1 MAPSSSRQLP
11 LPAAESIAT
20 FEAPAAWRAIDLLS
34 DLHLAENTPEV
45 FEAWAAHLRHTDADA
60 VFILGDLFEVWIG
73 DDMAERGFEARCVEV
88 LAAAAAERTVAFMAG
103 NRDFLVGDAML
114 ESSGVARLADPTVVA
129 AFGERVLLSHGDA
142 LCIDDVAYQ
151 RFRSVVRRPLVQR
164 AFGAL
169 PFSARSA
176 IGRTLRRQ
184 SARRPPRE
192 HGRFV
197 DVDTGTALEWL
208 RDADAATL
216 VHGHTHAP
224 ASHALSPGAVRHVL
238 SDWELDGSRAPRAE
252 ILRWSASGFARVAPV
267 TAAPPTAP

>member
-1 MAPSSSRQLP
+1 MAPSSSRLPP
-11 LPAAESIAT
+11 LPATESTAT
-20 FEAPAAWRAIDLLS
+20 FEAPAGWRTIDLLS

-45 FEAWAAHLRHTDADA
+45 FEAWAAHLRHTDADG
-60 VFILGDLFEVWIG
+60 VFILGDLFEVWVG

-88 LAAAAAERTVAFMAG
+88 LTAAAAERTVAFMPG

-114 ESSGVARLADPTVVA
+114 ESSGVVRLAEPTVVV

-164 AFGAL
+164 AFGTL
-169 PFSARSA
+169 PFAARSA
-176 IGRTLRRQ
+176 IGRALRRR
-184 SARRPPRE
+184 STRRPPRE

-197 DVDTGTALEWL
+197 DVDTGTALDWL
-208 RDADAATL
+208 RHADAATL

-224 ASHALSPGAVRHVL
+224 ASHALAPGTVRHVL
-238 SDWELDGSRAPRAE
+238 SDWELDGSNAPRAE
-252 ILRWSASGFARVAPV
+252 ILRWNAGGFARIAPI
-267 TAAPPTAP
+267 TAPSPTAP